1 MGACRT
7 PWKAPDVVRV
17 HTPVTGLQRT
27 AEILGSK
34 MNSQNS
40 HKERVLVVE
49 DEADISSSLA
59 YALRANGY
67 EVLVADRGALA
78 LEALDRFL
86 PDLVLLDLMLPDMS
100 GIDICRRLR
109 KSGSPNQPA
118 VIILSARAQEVD
130 RVVGFE
136 IGADDYVAKPF
147 SVRELML
154 RIEARLKAR
163 KAVIGTAAQEA
174 ASSQKGTKVYT
185 LRNLR
190 VDESAHRAFVDDQ
203 EIHVSALEMRLLL
216 NLLRAPA
223 LMRTRRELLT
233 DVWGYHPEVAS
244 RTVDTHIKR
253 LRDKLDTAADLLQTV
268 RGVGFRLA
276 DPAIPPG
283 QSHDSDSKNIALSE
297 HPRRKDFQDGKAR

>member
-1 MGACRT
+1 M
-7 PWKAPDVVRV
+7 
-17 HTPVTGLQRT
+17 
-27 AEILGSK
+27 
-34 MNSQNS
+34 
-40 HKERVLVVE
+40 E

-59 YALRANGY
+59 YALRAGGY
-67 EVLVADRGALA
+67 EVQVADRGELA
-78 LEALDRFL
+78 LHALDSFH

-100 GIDICRRLR
+100 GIEICRRLR
-109 KSGSPNQPA
+109 KSSSPNQPA

-154 RIEARLKAR
+154 RVEARLR
-163 KAVIGTAAQEA
+163 TRRAVMGTATAQEA
-174 ASSQKGTKVYT
+174 ASVEKGADVFS

-190 VDESAHRAFVDDQ
+190 VDESAHRAFVDDK

-216 NLLRAPA
+216 YLFRSPGRMRA
-223 LMRTRRELLT
+223 RKELLT
-233 DVWGYHPEVAS
+233 EVWGYHPDVAS

-276 DPAIPPG
+276 EPVEELVEEQGLTD
-283 QSHDSDSKNIALSE
+283 DEDSKDLAASWRQRHGSPLD
-297 HPRRKDFQDGKAR
+297 RK

>member
-1 MGACRT
+1 M
-7 PWKAPDVVRV
+7 
-17 HTPVTGLQRT
+17 
-27 AEILGSK
+27 E
-34 MNSQNS
+34 SQNAR
-40 HKERVLVVE
+40 KERVLVVE
-49 DEADISSSLA
+49 DEVDISDSLA
-59 YALRANGY
+59 YALRASGY
-67 EVLVADRGALA
+67 EVLVADRGTLA
-78 LEALDRFL
+78 LEALDTFL

-109 KSGSPNQPA
+109 NSKSPKQPV
-118 VIILSARAQEVD
+118 VIIVSARAQEVD

-147 SVRELML
+147 SIRELIL

-163 KAVIGTAAQEA
+163 EAVMGTAAAQEA
-174 ASSQKGTKVYT
+174 ARGQKSPKVFV

-190 VDESAHRAFVDDQ
+190 VDESAHRAFVDDK

-216 NLLRAPA
+216 NLLRAPS

-276 DPAIPPG
+276 DPAGASG
-283 QSHDSDSKNIALSE
+283 QSED
-297 HPRRKDFQDGKAR
+297 PDGKKVHSSGHPGPLGPR

>member
-1 MGACRT
+1 M
-7 PWKAPDVVRV
+7 
-17 HTPVTGLQRT
+17 
-27 AEILGSK
+27 S
-34 MNSQNS
+34 SQGS

-59 YALRANGY
+59 YALRASGY
-67 EVLVADRGALA
+67 EVLIADRGSSA

-109 KSGSPNQPA
+109 KSGNPNQPA

-163 KAVIGTAAQEA
+163 NAVIGTAIAKEA
-174 ASSQKGTKVYT
+174 ASNQKSPKVYV

-190 VDESAHRAFVDDQ
+190 VDESAHRAFVDDK

-276 DPAIPPG
+276 DPAAAPG
-283 QSHDSDSKNIALSE
+283 QSDD
-297 HPRRKDFQDGKAR
+297 